1 MAVIRFYGGSP
12 ESYQVEFTA
21 WVVVVRP
28 ERCAHCGA
36 EQTYIFWGSYLRWV
50 RFTTHRLH
58 IRIERV
64 RCTVCRVTDAILPSF
79 LHIFRHYAL
88 SLIQQAI
95 TLAIEGG
102 LWGDALANAV
112 GPYNQP
118 AFSTVH
124 EWVWSFVLSAVWLL
138 PWLQRALLALD
149 PQASLDPGR
158 PPKHLLG
165 IQNARRQTAFLQGW
179 QVLQLAQVLYATTR
193 AQQPNLAFQATMLL
207 AFLAVALGAAGRMPR
222 LLWPNGVVPSAIRP
236 TQSGRQPQRA
246 TNPARPP

>member
-12 ESYQVEFTA
+12 ESYQVELTA
-21 WVVVVRP
+21 WVVVVCP

-64 RCTVCRVTDAILPSF
+64 RCTVCGVTDAILPSF

-102 LWGDALANAV
+102 LWGDALADAV

-138 PWLQRALLALD
+138 PWLQGTLLALD
-149 PQASLDPGR
+149 PQTS
-158 PPKHLLG
+158 
-165 IQNARRQTAFLQGW
+165 
-179 QVLQLAQVLYATTR
+179 LQLAQVLYATTR
-193 AQQPNLAFQATMLL
+193 AQQPDLAFQATMLL

-222 LLWPNGVVPSAIRP
+222 LLWPNGVVPSARRP
-236 TQSGRQPQRA
+236 TQSGRQPHRA